1 MALRASSL
9 RRGVSAI
16 FSAFSRSVSRDWFI
30 CVSVAAV
37 EVLYSEVIV
46 LVFEMAFIVLRRTV
60 GKITRISDDRK
71 ICIRKDN

>member
-1 MALRASSL
+1 
-9 RRGVSAI
+9 
-16 FSAFSRSVSRDWFI
+16 
-30 CVSVAAV
+30 
-37 EVLYSEVIV
+37 VIV

>member
-1 MALRASSL
+1 MSQWITEEQTPHLRL
-9 RRGVSAI
+9 SAE
-16 FSAFSRSVSRDWFI
+16 AE
-30 CVSVAAV
+30 

-46 LVFEMAFIVLRRTV
+46 LVFEMAFIVFRRTV

>member
-46 LVFEMAFIVLRRTV
+46 LVFEMALLCLEEPLE
-60 GKITRISDDRK
+60 K
-71 ICIRKDN
+71 